1 MSKKARI
8 IITGG
13 AFCLILAAL
22 FIIPLINKAPASLSA
37 DEVTAF
43 RKQYPIYSG
52 DSDMASLRHPLLE
65 EYMSD
70 CDTFVY
76 GEVVEGPLYS
86 EKQLSL
92 GDSKPE
98 MGFNGTSTVK
108 YFIYRISV
116 LDDSKQALK
125 KGEIIEIRQNTIFE
139 QNYPQLKKG
148 MKIGLGVAC
157 SNEETEF
164 PRYGYMV
171 DGMFYVT
178 DDGYAISVFSE
189 ENQKARSGLHIKNLL
204 REFS

>member
-1 MSKKARI
+1 
-8 IITGG
+8 
-13 AFCLILAAL
+13 
-22 FIIPLINKAPASLSA
+22 
-37 DEVTAF
+37 
-43 RKQYPIYSG
+43 
-52 DSDMASLRHPLLE
+52 MASLRHPMLE

-76 GEVVEGPLYS
+76 GEVLEGLLYS

-92 GDSKPE
+92 GDPKLE
-98 MGFNGTSTVK
+98 MGFDGTSTVK

-116 LDDSKQALK
+116 LDDSKHTLK

-139 QNYPQLKKG
+139 QNYPQLEQG
-148 MKIGLGVAC
+148 MKIGLGVAR

-189 ENQKARSGLHIKNLL
+189 ENQKARSGLHVKDLL